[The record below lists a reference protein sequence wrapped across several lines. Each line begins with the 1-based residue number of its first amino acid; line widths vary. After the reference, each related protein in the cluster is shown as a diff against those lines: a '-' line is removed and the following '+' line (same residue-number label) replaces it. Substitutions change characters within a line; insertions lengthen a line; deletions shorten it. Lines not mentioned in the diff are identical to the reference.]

1 MCERGANMD
10 PVSTELAREGISGA
24 VQAAKEFLS
33 KLVGPAAEEI
43 GLLLQDQVKLY
54 RFKNQLRILAKAEA
68 MLIKAGR
75 TPNAV
80 PFRTLLPILEAAASE
95 DDESLSDKWAALLA
109 NSAARAED
117 YASHPSFPRILSEIA
132 PIEARFL
139 DALSSKGGET
149 DWNSFRTE
157 LAKTLEVTEP
167 HIDQYYGNLFRLG
180 LVRIIAKGV
189 VQVGPFGKVFLSACT
204 PPKGLDT

>member
-1 MCERGANMD
+1 MD
-10 PVSTELAREGISGA
+10 PVSTELAKEGISGA
-24 VQAAKEFLS
+24 VEAAKEFLS
-33 KLVGPAAEEI
+33 KLVGPATEEI

-68 MLIKAGR
+68 MLLKAGR

-95 DDESLSDKWAALLA
+95 DDESLSNKWAALLA
-109 NSAARAED
+109 NSAAKAEA

-139 DALSSKGGET
+139 DSLLSKGGET

-157 LAKTLEVTEP
+157 LAKTLEVTEGD
-167 HIDQYYGNLFRLG
+167 IDQYHGNLFRLG
-180 LVRIIAKGV
+180 LVRIAAKEGVPKGV
-189 VQVGPFGKVFLSACT
+189 VHVGPFGKAFLSACT
-204 PPKGLDT
+204 PPQSEDT

>member
-1 MCERGANMD
+1 MD
-10 PVSTELAREGISGA
+10 PVSTELAKEGISAA
-24 VQAAKEFLS
+24 VEAAKEFLS

-43 GLLLQDQVKLY
+43 GLLLQDQIKLY
-54 RFKNQLRILAKAEA
+54 RFKNQLRILAKAES
-68 MLIKAGR
+68 MLLKAGR

-95 DDESLSDKWAALLA
+95 DDESLSNKWAALLA
-109 NSAARAED
+109 NSAAKAEG

-139 DALSSKGGET
+139 DSLSSKGGET

-157 LAKTLEVTEP
+157 LAKTLEVTEGD
-167 HIDQYYGNLFRLG
+167 IDQYYGNLFRLG
-180 LVRIIAKGV
+180 LVRIAAKEGAPKGV
-189 VQVGPFGKVFLSACT
+189 VQVGPFGKAFLSACI
-204 PPKGLDT
+204 PPQSEDT

>member
-1 MCERGANMD
+1 MD
-10 PVSTELAREGISGA
+10 PISTELAKEGISGA
-24 VQAAKEFLS
+24 VEAAKEFLS

-54 RFKNQLRILAKAEA
+54 RFKNQLKILAKAEA
-68 MLIKAGR
+68 MLLNAGR

-95 DDESLSDKWAALLA
+95 DDESLSVKWAALLA
-109 NSAARAED
+109 NSAAKIED

-139 DALSSKGGET
+139 DSLLSKGGET

-157 LAKTLEVTEP
+157 LAKTLKVTEGD
-167 HIDQYYGNLFRLG
+167 INQYYGNLFRLG
-180 LVRIIAKGV
+180 LVRIAERKGVPKGV
-189 VQVGPFGKVFLSACT
+189 VQVGPFGKAFLSACT
-204 PPKGLDT
+204 PPQREVT

>member
-1 MCERGANMD
+1 MD
-10 PVSTELAREGISGA
+10 PVSTELAKEGISGA
-24 VQAAKEFLS
+24 VEAAKEFLS

-68 MLIKAGR
+68 MLLKAGS

-95 DDESLSDKWAALLA
+95 DDESLSIKWAALLA
-109 NSAARAED
+109 NSAAKPED

-139 DALSSKGGET
+139 DFLLSKGGET
-149 DWNSFRTE
+149 DWNLFRTD
-157 LAKTLEVTEP
+157 LAKRLQVTEADV
-167 HIDQYYGNLFRLG
+167 DQYYGNLFRLG
-180 LVRIIAKGV
+180 LVRIASREGVPKGV
-189 VQVGPFGKVFLSACT
+189 VQVGPFGKAFLSACT
-204 PPKGLDT
+204 PPQSKGI

>member
-1 MCERGANMD
+1 MD
-10 PVSTELAREGISGA
+10 PVSTELAKEGISAA
-24 VQAAKEFLS
+24 VEAAKEFLS

-68 MLIKAGR
+68 MLLKAGR

-95 DDESLSDKWAALLA
+95 DDESLSNKWAALLA
-109 NSAARAED
+109 NSAAKSEG

-132 PIEARFL
+132 PIEAQFFDSL
-139 DALSSKGGET
+139 LSKGGET

-157 LAKTLEVTEP
+157 LAKTLEVTEGD
-167 HIDQYYGNLFRLG
+167 IDQYYGNLFRLG
-180 LVRIIAKGV
+180 LVRIAAKEDAPKGV
-189 VQVGPFGKVFLSACT
+189 VQVGPFGKAFLSACT
-204 PPKGLDT
+204 PPKRVDT

>member
-1 MCERGANMD
+1 MD
-10 PVSTELAREGISGA
+10 PVSTELTKEGISGA
-24 VQAAKEFLS
+24 VEAAKEFLS
-33 KLVGPAAEEI
+33 KLLGPAAEEV
-43 GLLLQDQVKLY
+43 GLLLQDQIKLY

-68 MLIKAGR
+68 MLLKAGR

-95 DDESLSDKWAALLA
+95 DDESLSNKWAALLA
-109 NSAARAED
+109 NSAAKAGD

-139 DALSSKGGET
+139 DSLLNKGGET

-157 LAKTLEVTEP
+157 LAKTLDVTEGA
-167 HIDQYYGNLFRLG
+167 IDQYYGNLFRLG
-180 LVRIIAKGV
+180 LVRITAKEGVPKGV
-189 VQVGPFGKVFLSACT
+189 VQVGPFGKAFLSACT
-204 PPKGLDT
+204 PPQSEDR